1 VLAVAGLLAVAA
13 IVSKNFPESGAGTDG
28 TNVYGYRCYSGCRVT
43 LLFPAGMQCEDVK
56 AFCCGRTITLPELGW
71 LEQFPRE
78 QAPRYR
84 PSLMAL
90 QHPRIDVGFED

>member
-1 VLAVAGLLAVAA
+1 MSEKK
-13 IVSKNFPESGAGTDG
+13 ISGWFIREYPDG
-28 TNVYGYRCYSGCRVT
+28 TNAYGWRCSGGCNLT
-43 LLFPAGMQCEDVK
+43 ILFPAGMKREDVK
-56 AFCCGRTITLPELGW
+56 VFCCGRIVALPALGW
-71 LEQFPRE
+71 LQEFPRE